1 MCFLSLNVMKCFV
14 LYGFSLPTILILN
27 VIYRKWLWF
36 LVVFIGIKYELSGN
50 EIIFIEP

>member
-1 MCFLSLNVMKCFV
+1 MKCFV
-14 LYGFSLPTILILN
+14 LYGFSLSTILILN

-36 LVVFIGIKYELSGN
+36 SVVFIGIKYELSGN